1 MYYMNIEEEVK
12 IETESEPEIN
22 TSLSTKTNLYNSF
35 IISENNM
42 TILDELLKNNC
53 NIEQYDFIY
62 VSYGS
67 KKNLF
72 TKDIIYSNTGLRT
85 LEFNDN
91 SIYQIT
97 PIFLFLFY
105 QNAKILCITIDV
117 YNEIEQIEKS
127 FDILS
132 LYYSRENS
140 EKEPDVYNKIDVIF
154 YDIIP
159 NKENIIDITNYL
171 KSLFIEKEIIK
182 EKFLFC
188 NFIRF
193 KQPNSLES
201 NIENDVPILI
211 YDILKTNYPD
221 SFYQWCGYNSSIN
234 MMTYNLI
241 YNYKNTN
248 ILFGFNNINMLLNNL
263 QSKINLTEYNY
274 IHNVNNYLLK
284 NDHLLEKDKKTLTIF
299 FNSILNIKEIDEQTI
314 YNFSE
319 KYISN
324 TQSAGK
330 NKKQTKKKKT
340 KKKKTKKKKRT
351 KRTKKKIKT
360 NKL

>member
-1 MYYMNIEEEVK
+1 
-12 IETESEPEIN
+12 
-22 TSLSTKTNLYNSF
+22 
-35 IISENNM
+35 
-42 TILDELLKNNC
+42 
-53 NIEQYDFIY
+53 
-62 VSYGS
+62 
-67 KKNLF
+67 
-72 TKDIIYSNTGLRT
+72 
-85 LEFNDN
+85 
-91 SIYQIT
+91 
-97 PIFLFLFY
+97 
-105 QNAKILCITIDV
+105 
-117 YNEIEQIEKS
+117 
-127 FDILS
+127 
-132 LYYSRENS
+132 
-140 EKEPDVYNKIDVIF
+140 
-154 YDIIP
+154 
-159 NKENIIDITNYL
+159 
-171 KSLFIEKEIIK
+171 
-182 EKFLFC
+182 
-188 NFIRF
+188 
-193 KQPNSLES
+193 
-201 NIENDVPILI
+201 
-211 YDILKTNYPD
+211 
-221 SFYQWCGYNSSIN
+221 